1 MVQLVQIARAAVVA
15 AMLGAPAQAQERF
28 SPLKLDQLTAEQQQM
43 ATMLATPPRNSKLN
57 TGPFNAYARSPDLGI
72 LLLEVSDFVRFKTAL
87 PPRLSEFAILIAA
100 QQWSQSYEW
109 HAHYALAIKGGL
121 DRQVLVDLAA
131 GKRPQGM
138 KEDEAALYD
147 FCTEMYRD
155 KNVSDAS
162 FKAAHAA
169 FGERG
174 VMDVIGILGYYDLVS
189 MALIAQKTTAAPSG
203 DEPALPAANR

>member
-1 MVQLVQIARAAVVA
+1 MVQPIQIVRAAVVA
-15 AMLGAPAQAQERF
+15 AVLGAPAQAQERF

-72 LLLEVSDFVRFKTAL
+72 LLLEVSDFVRFKTSL

-147 FCTEMYRD
+147 FCVEMYRD

-162 FKAAHAA
+162 FKAARAA

-189 MALIAQKTTAAPSG
+189 MALIAQRTTATPSG
-203 DEPALPAANR
+203 DEPTLPPPSR

>member
-1 MVQLVQIARAAVVA
+1 MVQLIQIASGAAIAAV
-15 AMLGAPAQAQERF
+15 LGASAQAQERF

-43 ATMLATPPRNSKLN
+43 ATMLATPPRNTKLN

-72 LLLEVSDFVRFKTAL
+72 LLLEVSDFVRFKTSL

-121 DRQVLVDLAA
+121 DRQILVDLAA

-147 FCTEMYRD
+147 FCVEMYRD
-155 KNVSDAS
+155 KKVSDAS
-162 FKAAHAA
+162 FKAARAA

-189 MALIAQKTTAAPSG
+189 MALIAQNTTATPSG
-203 DEPALPAANR
+203 DEPALPPPSR

>member
-1 MVQLVQIARAAVVA
+1 MVQLIQIASGAAIA
-15 AMLGAPAQAQERF
+15 AMLGASAQAQERF

-72 LLLEVSDFVRFKTAL
+72 LLLEVSDFVRFKTSL

-147 FCTEMYRD
+147 FCIEMYRD
-155 KNVSDAS
+155 KKVSDAS
-162 FKAAHAA
+162 FKTARAA

-189 MALIAQKTTAAPSG
+189 MALIAQNTTATPSG
-203 DEPALPAANR
+203 DEPELPPPSR

>member
-1 MVQLVQIARAAVVA
+1 MVQLVQIVRTTIVA

-72 LLLEVSDFVRFKTAL
+72 LLLEVSDFVRFKTSL

-131 GKRPQGM
+131 GRRPQGM

-147 FCTEMYRD
+147 FCIEMYRD
-155 KNVSDAS
+155 KKVSDAS
-162 FKAAHAA
+162 FKTARAA

-189 MALIAQKTTAAPSG
+189 MALIAQRTTATPSG
-203 DEPALPAANR
+203 DEPTLPPPSR